1 MKKHYVLSIN
11 SQAQHDWDK
20 CIIRN
25 PITGERPDLKSAIA
39 QAVGNQPGSYLVSV
53 QIEVEVLEKVAI
65 PSSENEILELA
76 GSQKETKQVKLPQ
89 LTIPHFQ

>member
-65 PSSENEILELA
+65 PSSGNETLELA
-76 GSQKETKQVKLPQ
+76 GGQKETKQVKLPQ
-89 LTIPHFQ
+89 LT

>member
-11 SQAQHDWDK
+11 SQAKHDWDK

-25 PITGERPDLKSAIA
+25 PITGERPDLNSAIA
-39 QAVGNQPGSYLVSV
+39 QTVANEPGSYLISV

-65 PSSENEILELA
+65 ASPANSRLGLA
-76 GSQKETKQVKLPQ
+76 GSRNEIKLPK
-89 LTIPHFQ
+89 IYAS

>member
-65 PSSENEILELA
+65 PSSGNETLELA

-89 LTIPHFQ
+89 LT

>member
-11 SQAQHDWDK
+11 SQAEHDWDK

-39 QAVGNQPGSYLVSV
+39 QAIGNQPGSYLVSV
-53 QIEVEVLEKVAI
+53 QIEVEVLEKVAL
-65 PSSENEILELA
+65 SSVANGTLELA
-76 GSQKETKQVKLPQ
+76 GNTKETKQVNLPQ
-89 LTIPHFQ
+89 IIASRS